1 MSNEIDGFKQT
12 YIKKVLRDVTKGLN
26 HVHKENLSHLDIKP
40 ENILISNSGDY
51 KLADFGLSRLTKCK
65 GNEIIEEGD
74 SRYLAKEMLNPAK
87 DIDLT
92 KVDIFAL
99 GITIY

>member
-1 MSNEIDGFKQT
+1 MI
-12 YIKKVLRDVTKGLN
+12 
-26 HVHKENLSHLDIKP
+26 HLDIKP

-51 KLADFGLSRLTKCK
+51 KLADFGLSRLAKCK
-65 GNEIIEEGD
+65 ANEIIEEGD
-74 SRYLAKEMLNPAK
+74 SRYLAKEMLNPTL

-99 GITIY
+99 GITIYQLIINEKLPQNEEDWHLIR

>member
-1 MSNEIDGFKQT
+1 M
-12 YIKKVLRDVTKGLN
+12 V
-26 HVHKENLSHLDIKP
+26 HLDIKP

-51 KLADFGLSRLTKCK
+51 KLGDFGLSRLARCK
-65 GNEIIEEGD
+65 ANEILEEGD
-74 SRYLAKEMLNPAK
+74 SRYLSKEMLNPK

-99 GITIY
+99 GITIYQLIINENLP